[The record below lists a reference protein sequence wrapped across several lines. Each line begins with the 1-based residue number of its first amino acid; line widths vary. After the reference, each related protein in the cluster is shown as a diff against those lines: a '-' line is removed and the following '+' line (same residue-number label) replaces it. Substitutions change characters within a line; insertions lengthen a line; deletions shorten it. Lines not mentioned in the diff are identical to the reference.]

1 MIIFD
6 ISLTRIGKSYYPP
19 WNVENVINSIK
30 KLVDSKFLRDV
41 PNWSDA
47 PVPICMGGDIRA
59 LSFCCKPG
67 SSLTF
72 GYKCMRDEKLQ
83 EIGMT
88 PEEFI
93 WIKEQFSIL
102 NDWHNTYPCFGSIS
116 YCCMRRS
123 GCFRRDTA
131 LAQRYPDKTS
141 EEALAEY
148 FRLKKIL
155 AQEILQQA
163 KNKDVVKPFLE

>member
-1 MIIFD
+1 
-6 ISLTRIGKSYYPP
+6 
-19 WNVENVINSIK
+19 
-30 KLVDSKFLRDV
+30 
-41 PNWSDA
+41 
-47 PVPICMGGDIRA
+47 
-59 LSFCCKPG
+59 
-67 SSLTF
+67 
-72 GYKCMRDEKLQ
+72 
-83 EIGMT
+83 MT

-102 NDWHNTYPCFGSIS
+102 NDWHSTYPCFGSIS

-148 FRLKKIL
+148 FRLRKFSPRKFYSRPVIRTL
-155 AQEILQQA
+155 SL
-163 KNKDVVKPFLE
+163 PFWSKLLIECWLLYELFMHI